1 MNTFSELKQSILAD
15 GVIDKAEV
23 AQLRELLYV
32 DGKINKEAV
41 EFLFEL
47 NDAVSGKFNVFLWE
61 VFFVEVV
68 TEFLLENGA
77 TPGEINDEEAEWLLS
92 KIRGDKQLDKA
103 ERALLNNVKQKATK
117 LPDVLKGSFLFLNI
131 LK

>member
-1 MNTFSELKQSILAD
+1 MNTFSELKKSILAD

-23 AQLRELLYV
+23 AKLREVLYA
-32 DGKINKEAV
+32 DGKINREAV

-47 NDAVSGKFNVFLWE
+47 NDAVSGKFNVSLWE

-77 TPGEINDEEAEWLLS
+77 LPGEINDEEAEWLLS
-92 KIRGDKQLDKA
+92 KVRGDKQLDKA
-103 ERALLNNVKQKATK
+103 ERALIKNVKEKAKK
-117 LPDVLKGSFLFLNI
+117 LPDVLKGGFLFLNI